1 MRLPIRVFISHIN
14 EEAPIAQVLK
24 DWLESS
30 FAGQCEVFVSS
41 DKDDIPAGSRWL
53 EVIDGAVGAASA
65 LIVLCSP
72 SSISRPWINFE
83 MGGAWVK
90 RIPIIPICHSGQKKN
105 ALPSPISMLQALE
118 LEDEHFVIDLLSSLA
133 KHLGFGKVPRIDQ
146 AAMGKELIETAGGMV
161 KEGMHTAPVGETGKI
176 ADLLDEIQWRLSE
189 IIRIFEI
196 FLKGDITV
204 QDFQHTSPYIDKLFS
219 GEARFYKQYDQE
231 KLITL
236 ATKVTNVKGADDL
249 TKMRSY
255 LTDLELTHRSKRNY
269 RELISELKKYQAIL
283 QSIQ

>member
-1 MRLPIRVFISHIN
+1 MGLPIRVFISHIS
-14 EEAPIAQVLK
+14 EEAPIAQILK

-53 EVIDGAVGAASA
+53 EVIDGAVGSASA

-90 RIPIIPICHSGQKKN
+90 RIPIIPICHSGQEKN
-105 ALPSPISMLQALE
+105 SLPSPISMLQALE
-118 LEDEHFVIDLLSSLA
+118 LDDEHFVIDLLSSLA

-146 AAMGKELIETAGGMV
+146 AAMRKELIETAGGMV
-161 KEGMHTAPVGETGKI
+161 KGDINTAPVGETGKI

-189 IIRIFEI
+189 ITRTFGVLLE
-196 FLKGDITV
+196 GHITV
-204 QDFQHTSPYIDKLFS
+204 QGYQVVCDYIDKIFS

-231 KLITL
+231 RLIAL
-236 ATKVTNVKGADDL
+236 AAKITNVRTADDL
-249 TKMRSY
+249 TELRSY
-255 LTDLELTHRSKRNY
+255 LTDLERAHRSKRNY
-269 RELISELKKYQAIL
+269 EEMIRELKKYQAIL
-283 QSIQ
+283 HSIQ